1 MGVDAA
7 TQEAIIDGR
16 RVIAAVARKGRDIL
30 RHTMAILDDAGN
42 LVREVPFAS
51 VLRDPDG

>member
-1 MGVDAA
+1 M
-7 TQEAIIDGR
+7 
-16 RVIAAVARKGRDIL
+16 AVARKGRDIL

-42 LVREVPFAS
+42 LVREVAFAS